1 MSGKAAK
8 PPKDQPGEVL
18 TIKIQRTMYT
28 YFIFYEKQLRKV
40 LTNQETDRDAFGW
53 LQRNQSNSN
62 HRALT
67 IEGWKI
73 EVKNQDTGLVH
84 DYLTQEPIKEPLC
97 ADVKLLS
104 PWNATVM
111 LRDTTEDETVKE
123 TAAMLL
129 RQRNT
134 AGGAA
139 MEGELISFLH
149 ANGIV
154 NITG

>member
-1 MSGKAAK
+1 
-8 PPKDQPGEVL
+8 
-18 TIKIQRTMYT
+18 MYT
-28 YFIFYEKQLRKV
+28 YFIFYEGKLKKV
-40 LTNQETDRDAFGW
+40 LTNQDTDVNAFGW

-73 EVKNQDTGLVH
+73 EVKNQDTNMVH
-84 DYLTQEPIKEPLC
+84 NYLTQEPINDPLC

-104 PWNATVM
+104 PWNATVI
-111 LRDTTEDETVKE
+111 LRDTTTDEAIQE
-123 TAAMLL
+123 RAAMLL

-149 ANGIV
+149 DNGIV
-154 NITG
+154 NIAG